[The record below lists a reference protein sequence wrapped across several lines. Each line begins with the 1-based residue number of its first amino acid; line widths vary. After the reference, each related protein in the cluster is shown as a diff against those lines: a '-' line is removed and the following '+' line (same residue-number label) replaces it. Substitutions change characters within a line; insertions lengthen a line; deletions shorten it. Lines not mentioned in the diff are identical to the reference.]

1 VTTAGCIE
9 TVARSDKGETED
21 AELRPSG
28 DGGVGGSVADE
39 GAPAGGEAAGGDPA
53 GGDTP
58 PQGGDAPVAG
68 EGGVGGDPGPVG
80 GAKPDDDAGMGG
92 AVPVGGGL
100 PQGGDTP
107 VGGEQPQG
115 GAVPVGGDPP
125 QGGDVPVGGDPPQG
139 GDVPVGGD
147 PPPPPPPPDG
157 DVDFAHIIEAAIGG
171 RREMACR
178 DLDGDGNADN
188 SFEGLGALANGQLQ
202 DAIDSG
208 ALSLL
213 PTAIGLPAGNADGQF
228 AIAVLTGEA
237 DGAGFIVDP
246 ASLDENGEPR
256 ILFNPAFRREMRLE
270 AGPGDFLLSLPV
282 QGLNLDLRL
291 TQTSITASR
300 IESPAGGGIDL
311 DDGVI
316 SGILTQDDLDA
327 ALVVVPPDIA
337 GLVPFLLQA
346 DIDTDGNGR
355 ADAYSLCL
363 TFTATATQAQGFPVP

>member
-1 VTTAGCIE
+1 
-9 TVARSDKGETED
+9 VARSDKGETED
-21 AELRPSG
+21 ADLRPAG
-28 DGGVGGSVADE
+28 DGGLGGATADE
-39 GAPAGGEAAGGDPA
+39 GAPVGGEAAGGASA

-68 EGGVGGDPGPVG
+68 GDGVGGAPVPVG
-80 GAKPDDDAGMGG
+80 GAKPDEDAGR
-92 AVPVGGGL
+92 
-100 PQGGDTP
+100 
-107 VGGEQPQG
+107 G
-115 GAVPVGGDPP
+115 GAVPVGGDAPA
-125 QGGDVPVGGDPPQG
+125 GGDVPVGGDPPQG
-139 GDVPVGGD
+139 GALPVGGD
-147 PPPPPPPPDG
+147 PPQGDAVPGGEGPRGGEVPVGGDVPVGGAPPPPNG
-157 DVDFAHIIEAAIGG
+157 EVDFSHIIEAAIGG

-178 DLDGDGNADN
+178 DLDGDGDADN
-188 SFEGLGALANGQLQ
+188 SFSGLGALANGQLQ

-208 ALSLL
+208 ALTLL

-228 AIAVLTGEA
+228 AIAVLTGNA
-237 DGAGFIVDP
+237 DGGGFVVDP

-256 ILFNPAFRREMRLE
+256 ILFNPAFRRAMRLQ

-291 TQTSITASR
+291 TQTSIVASR
-300 IESPAGGGIDL
+300 IESPAGGGIDV

-316 SGILTQDDLDA
+316 SGLLTQEDLDA

-337 GLVPFLLQA
+337 GLVPILLQP

-363 TFTATATQAQGFPVP
+363 TFTATATQAQGYPVR